1 MDVGYGIH
9 DVVAHRSQVR
19 RWADSL
25 LPELNPDETL
35 LIYSMFRGYI
45 LPTHEA
51 YNPDLAAFVARFP
64 HFEYVHTSGHATT
77 DTLAAV
83 CRTIPPRTAI
93 IPIHRDKGSD
103 FASLN
108 IGDELRSKIVTASQ
122 TIDGI
127 DFLVK

>member
-1 MDVGYGIH
+1 
-9 DVVAHRSQVR
+9 
-19 RWADSL
+19 
-25 LPELNPDETL
+25 
-35 LIYSMFRGYI
+35 MFRGYI

-93 IPIHRDKGSD
+93 LPIHRDKGSD
-103 FASLN
+103 FASLD

>member
-1 MDVGYGIH
+1 MLDTGFTMLLRTSPKY
-9 DVVAHRSQVR
+9 R
-19 RWADSL
+19 RWVDTL

-51 YNPDLAAFVARFP
+51 YNPDLKAFVARFP
-64 HFEYVHTSGHATT
+64 HSEYVHTSGHATT

-83 CRTIPPRTAI
+83 CRTVSPRTAI

-103 FASLN
+103 FASLD